1 MNYSL
6 HPEAVREFDKATG
19 YYREILPS
27 LSNKF
32 EDDFDSTLE
41 RVLSFP
47 NAWPLMK
54 GGFRRCLLK
63 RFPFGIIYK
72 VDKKKD
78 MCLIFAVMHLHRNPD
93 YWEDRE
99 F

>member
-1 MNYSL
+1 MRYSL
-6 HPEAVREFDKATG
+6 HPEAVREFDRTTD

-27 LSNKF
+27 LSKKF

-47 NAWPLMK
+47 KAWPPMK
-54 GGFRRCLLK
+54 GDFRRCLLK

-72 VDKKKD
+72 VDEKENI
-78 MCLIFAVMHLHRNPD
+78 CLIFAVMHLHRNPD
-93 YWEDRE
+93 YWENRK